1 MSHSTIDFDFDL
13 VAVGSLAIDHIH
25 RVTVLPKRDAGVAI
39 LDRRTGPGGVEG
51 NIAAAAASLGLRV
64 GMIGHVGADEA
75 GEMILADFRER
86 GVDISRLQVGAPGD
100 TAYTY
105 AFVDAQGDRIMMTGG
120 LGVRGL
126 TLDDD
131 DDAYIRRARVVSTS
145 GYLPWPLLQ
154 RVAAICAEPDGPLLS
169 FDLPG
174 EFDDLEGRGFKP
186 EHMEALLPR
195 IDLFITSRESLLSYT
210 GAATI
215 EDGLAYLRAR
225 SIRRAA
231 VSDGSQGVHLF
242 EVRGDLEVIHHL
254 PAFPVQVVDTTGAG
268 DVLHAALVAEWLLG
282 ERPANLAGRAAAA
295 AAALACQGWGTRSAL
310 PSREEAEGLAGA
322 GNPPGT

>member
-1 MSHSTIDFDFDL
+1 MASTNRDFDL

-39 LDRRTGPGGVEG
+39 LDRRSGPGGVEG
-51 NIAAAAASLGLRV
+51 NIAAAAATLGLRV
-64 GMIGHVGADEA
+64 GMIGYIGADEA

-86 GVDISRLQVGAPGD
+86 GVDTARLQVGAPGD

-105 AFVDAQGDRIMMTGG
+105 AFVDAHGDRVMMTGG
-120 LGVRGL
+120 KGVRGL
-126 TLDDD
+126 TLSEEDED
-131 DDAYIRRARVVSTS
+131 YIRRARVVSTS

-154 RVAAICAEPDGPLLS
+154 RVAAICAEPGGPLLA

-195 IDLFITSRESLLSYT
+195 IDLFLTSRGSLLSYT
-210 GAATI
+210 GTSTL
-215 EDGLAYLRAR
+215 EDGLTYLRAR
-225 SIRRAA
+225 GIRRAA
-231 VSDGSQGVHLF
+231 ISDGAQGVHLF
-242 EVRGDLEVIHHL
+242 EVYAYREDIHHL

-268 DVLHAALVAEWLLG
+268 DVLHAALVVVWLLA
-282 ERPANLAGRAAAA
+282 EKHVDLAGKVAAA
-295 AAALACQGWGTRSAL
+295 AAALSCQGWGTRAAL
-310 PSREEAEGLAGA
+310 PSLEEAEGLANSGI
-322 GNPPGT
+322 PPQT